1 MNSLM
6 DLIFCMTLKGIIN
19 IKPFVLHISLVI
31 LIEAGNQIIKYVKK
45 TKTSNTIKNA
55 NNYVYVISISLF
67 NAIINSLT
75 K

>member
-19 IKPFVLHISLVI
+19 IKPLVLHVSLVI

-55 NNYVYVISISLF
+55 NN
-67 NAIINSLT
+67 
-75 K
+75 